1 MLYPTVNV
9 DYKINSFLERKT
21 KQFPEI
27 QQISRTIFR
36 ETAL

>member
-1 MLYPTVNV
+1 MNPTNNL

-27 QQISRTIFR
+27 QNLSRTIFR
-36 ETAL
+36 D